1 MTKKTMNSPSPALSL
16 DDRILGSI
24 IGAAVGDA
32 LGAPCECVHYTRILK
47 EYGDFKGFAELEALK
62 AGWLPLGG
70 VTDDT
75 VLADLLTDAIL
86 VNDGVLDAHL
96 FAKQWEQFE
105 TPIPDP
111 DGGAPINRLNRMH
124 FIERIPYMRNNL
136 REINKRELGHGEAN
150 ATNAVMFIGP
160 VGLLCAG
167 DPNKAAVMA
176 ADVTS
181 VNQHGAPRD
190 VAAGYAAALA
200 ECFVSS
206 ATVDSVIET
215 GLNFTHDFLQTRQM
229 MAMLDLARKCKDCD
243 EFIRRYYTEIIGP
256 VLPFQDLEH
265 LDKMHWKFK
274 DELMSISWNSAEVLG
289 PTLATFLIT
298 RGEDASA
305 MMLACAKIGRDADTI
320 CRCAG
325 GLMGAWRGLNC
336 IPADW
341 REYVLAR
348 NRWLHLEEKG
358 QALSALVRRRAE
370 SLGKQLTLLG
380 S

>member
-1 MTKKTMNSPSPALSL
+1 MGSL
-16 DDRILGSI
+16 

-32 LGAPCECVHYTRILK
+32 LGAPCECMHYKRILK
-47 EYGDFKGFAELEALK
+47 EYGDFKTFEDLVAVK
-62 AGWLPLGG
+62 AGWNPLGT

-86 VNDGVLDAHL
+86 QNDGVLDAHL

-105 TPIPDP
+105 TPVPNP
-111 DGGAPINRLNRMH
+111 DGNPVVRLNCMH
-124 FIERIPYMRNNL
+124 WIERIPYMRNNL

-200 ECFVSS
+200 ACFVPA
-206 ATVDSVIET
+206 ATVESVIET
-215 GLNFTHDFLQTRQM
+215 AMAFTRDFKQTREM
-229 MAMLDLARKCKDCD
+229 SAMLDLARKCGDCD
-243 EFIRRYYTEIIGP
+243 EFVRRYYTEIIGP
-256 VLPFQDLEH
+256 VLPFQDIEH
-265 LDKMHWKFK
+265 LDKMHWKYK
-274 DELMSISWNSAEVLG
+274 EDLTCISWNSAEVLG

-320 CRCAG
+320 ARCAG
-325 GLMGAWRGLNC
+325 GLVGAWRGVDC

-341 REYVLAR
+341 RAFVLPR
-348 NRWLHLEEKG
+348 NRWLKIEEKG
-358 QALSALVRRRAE
+358 QALVELIRRRAKLL
-370 SLGKQLTLLG
+370 SGQLAQMTA
-380 S
+380 

>member
-1 MTKKTMNSPSPALSL
+1 M
-16 DDRILGSI
+16 GSI
-24 IGAAVGDA
+24 IGSAVGDA
-32 LGAPCECVHYTRILK
+32 LGAPCECMHYKRILK
-47 EYGDFKGFAELEALK
+47 EYGDFKSFEDLVAVK
-62 AGWLPLGG
+62 AGWNPLGT

-105 TPIPDP
+105 KPIENP
-111 DGGAPINRLNRMH
+111 DGGAPINRLNCMH
-124 FIERIPYMRNNL
+124 WIERIPHMRNNL

-200 ECFVSS
+200 ACFIAG
-206 ATVDSVIET
+206 ATVESIVET
-215 GLNFTHDFLQTRQM
+215 AVAYTRDFKQVRDMNF
-229 MAMLDLARKCKDCD
+229 MLELARKCRTCD
-243 EFIRRYYTEIIGP
+243 EFVRRYYTEILGP
-256 VLPFQDLEH
+256 VLPFQDIEH
-265 LDKMHWKFK
+265 LDKMHWKYK
-274 DELMSISWNSAEVLG
+274 NDLTCISWNSAEVLG

-298 RGEDASA
+298 KGNDAAA
-305 MMLACAKIGRDADTI
+305 MMLACAKVGRDADTI

-325 GLMGAWRGLNC
+325 GLIGAWRGRKC
-336 IPADW
+336 IPAAW
-341 REYVLAR
+341 QKFVLPK
-348 NRWLHLEEKG
+348 NRWLKLEEKG
-358 QALSALVRRRAE
+358 KALADLVRRR
-370 SLGKQLTLLG
+370 SLEVGRQLVSQG
-380 S
+380 QGR